1 MVEREE
7 LMIIRK
13 VYLNDCMPTI
23 GAMFPQREDNENVR
37 IMYILTEI
45 MEIYDY

>member
-13 VYLNDCMPTI
+13 VYSNNSLPTI
-23 GAMFPQREDNENVR
+23 GAIFPQREDAENVC
-37 IMYILTEI
+37 ML
-45 MEIYDY
+45 